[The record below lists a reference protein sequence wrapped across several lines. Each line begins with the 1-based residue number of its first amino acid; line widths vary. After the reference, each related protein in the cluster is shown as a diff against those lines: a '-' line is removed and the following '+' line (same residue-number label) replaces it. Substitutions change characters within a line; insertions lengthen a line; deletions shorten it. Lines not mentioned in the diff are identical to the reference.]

1 MRWPGGIKSLAKS
14 PQPCNCERPWR
25 QHRLKADGFLNE
37 RDDENLKTDES
48 NSEIKEELLRRNEA
62 RALRWS
68 LGDANDKQLVSEEIF
83 DKWLA

>member
-1 MRWPGGIKSLAKS
+1 M
-14 PQPCNCERPWR
+14 
-25 QHRLKADGFLNE
+25 NE

-83 DKWLA
+83 EKWLA